1 MAATMHD
8 LLTIMIERGAS
19 DLHITTGTAPQI
31 RVSGKLI
38 QLTEFE
44 QLTRQ
49 DTQRLAYSVLNEAQK
64 QKFEEENELDL
75 SFGIHGLARFRCNV
89 YRQRGAVACAI
100 RVIPIKIRSFDEL
113 GLPPVV
119 EQLADRPKGLI
130 LVTGPTGSGK
140 STTLAAMVDKINN
153 ERSEHIVT
161 IEDPIEFVHQ
171 HKKCLVNQREVF
183 SDTQSFKNALK
194 YILRQDPDVVLVG
207 EMRDLETIAAA
218 LTIAETGHLTLGT
231 LHTNSCAQTMN
242 RIIDVFPTSQQ
253 DQVRAQLALV
263 LEGVLSQT
271 LIPKVG
277 GGRVMSMEIMVATPA
292 IRNLIR
298 EEKIHQIYSAIATGL
313 KFGMQ
318 TMNQSLADLTRRK
331 LITREEALNRSTLP
345 EELIQLLG
353 NEGVGPPA
361 AATAAAGASPFAKRW
376 AGTLPVFAYRC
387 RASTVG
393 VAGVIA
399 REVEGGATLAES
411 FRKYPKVFDDL
422 FTNMLQVG
430 ESGGVLDVVL
440 QRLSGYIEKAAKLK
454 SKVKGAMVY
463 PVTIIGV
470 AMLVIIFMMIFVIPT
485 FAKMFQG
492 MGADLPL
499 PTKIVMFISEFTQ
512 RYIIFMVLAIVGTI
526 YAIKRYY
533 ASDQGSKVIDA
544 FLLKIPVIG
553 MLIRKV
559 AVARFTR
566 TLGTLI
572 SSGVPILE
580 GLLITARSAGNRVV
594 EREVMGART
603 AVTSGRTLS
612 DPLRG
617 STVFPPMVVH
627 MINVGENTGA
637 LDQMLSKIA
646 DFYDDEVDTAVTA
659 LTSLLEPIMIVF
671 LGVVVGG
678 LVVAMYLPIF
688 RLVTLIK

>member
-1 MAATMHD
+1 M
-8 LLTIMIERGAS
+8 
-19 DLHITTGTAPQI
+19 
-31 RVSGKLI
+31 
-38 QLTEFE
+38 
-44 QLTRQ
+44 
-49 DTQRLAYSVLNEAQK
+49 
-64 QKFEEENELDL
+64 
-75 SFGIHGLARFRCNV
+75 
-89 YRQRGAVACAI
+89 
-100 RVIPIKIRSFDEL
+100 
-113 GLPPVV
+113 
-119 EQLADRPKGLI
+119 
-130 LVTGPTGSGK
+130 
-140 STTLAAMVDKINN
+140 
-153 ERSEHIVT
+153 
-161 IEDPIEFVHQ
+161 
-171 HKKCLVNQREVF
+171 
-183 SDTQSFKNALK
+183 
-194 YILRQDPDVVLVG
+194 
-207 EMRDLETIAAA
+207 
-218 LTIAETGHLTLGT
+218 
-231 LHTNSCAQTMN
+231 
-242 RIIDVFPTSQQ
+242 
-253 DQVRAQLALV
+253 
-263 LEGVLSQT
+263 
-271 LIPKVG
+271 
-277 GGRVMSMEIMVATPA
+277 
-292 IRNLIR
+292 
-298 EEKIHQIYSAIATGL
+298 
-313 KFGMQ
+313 
-318 TMNQSLADLTRRK
+318 
-331 LITREEALNRSTLP
+331 
-345 EELIQLLG
+345 
-353 NEGVGPPA
+353 
-361 AATAAAGASPFAKRW
+361 
-376 AGTLPVFAYRC
+376 PVFAYRG
-387 RASTVG
+387 RSASG
-393 VAGVIA
+393 AVAGEIEANDRPGAVAALRAKGVVATAVQERQAKAAAVKKVGGSVKDKDLAIYTRQFSTMVDAGLPIAQCLSILSEQSDSKTLREVTGRIA

-470 AMLVIIFMMIFVIPT
+470 AGLVIIFMMIFVIPT

-512 RYIIFMVLAIVGTI
+512 RYIVFMVLAIVGLI

-533 ASDQGSKVIDA
+533 ATDQGSKVIDA

-553 MLIRKV
+553 LLIRKV

-627 MINVGENTGA
+627 MISVGENTGA

-646 DFYDDEVDTAVTA
+646 DFYDDEVDTAVNA
-659 LTSLLEPIMIVF
+659 LTALLEPMMIVF

-688 RLVTLIK
+688 KLVTLMK

>member
-1 MAATMHD
+1 VVATAVQ
-8 LLTIMIERGAS
+8 ERQA
-19 DLHITTGTAPQI
+19 
-31 RVSGKLI
+31 K
-38 QLTEFE
+38 
-44 QLTRQ
+44 
-49 DTQRLAYSVLNEAQK
+49 
-64 QKFEEENELDL
+64 
-75 SFGIHGLARFRCNV
+75 
-89 YRQRGAVACAI
+89 
-100 RVIPIKIRSFDEL
+100 
-113 GLPPVV
+113 
-119 EQLADRPKGLI
+119 
-130 LVTGPTGSGK
+130 
-140 STTLAAMVDKINN
+140 
-153 ERSEHIVT
+153 
-161 IEDPIEFVHQ
+161 
-171 HKKCLVNQREVF
+171 
-183 SDTQSFKNALK
+183 
-194 YILRQDPDVVLVG
+194 
-207 EMRDLETIAAA
+207 AAA
-218 LTIAETGHLTLGT
+218 
-231 LHTNSCAQTMN
+231 
-242 RIIDVFPTSQQ
+242 VK
-253 DQVRAQLALV
+253 
-263 LEGVLSQT
+263 
-271 LIPKVG
+271 KVG
-277 GGRVMSMEIMVATPA
+277 GSVKDKDLAIYTRQFSTMVDAGLPIAQCLSILSEQSDSKTLREVTGR
-292 IRNLIR
+292 
-298 EEKIHQIYSAIATGL
+298 
-313 KFGMQ
+313 
-318 TMNQSLADLTRRK
+318 
-331 LITREEALNRSTLP
+331 
-345 EELIQLLG
+345 
-353 NEGVGPPA
+353 
-361 AATAAAGASPFAKRW
+361 
-376 AGTLPVFAYRC
+376 
-387 RASTVG
+387 
-393 VAGVIA
+393 IA

-470 AMLVIIFMMIFVIPT
+470 AGLVIIFMMIFVIPT

-512 RYIIFMVLAIVGTI
+512 RYIVFMVLAIVGMI

-533 ASDQGSKVIDA
+533 ATDQGSKVIDA

-553 MLIRKV
+553 LLIRKV

-627 MINVGENTGA
+627 MISVGENTGA

-688 RLVTLIK
+688 RLVTIMK